1 LDVARFPFPLAL
13 YEQGGRWGQ
22 QADIESHACAYAAD
36 WEPYAKPDEPDEA
49 PNSLTNIPKKLY
61 L

>member
-1 LDVARFPFPLAL
+1 MIEEGLRDSNLKI
-13 YEQGGRWGQ
+13 EGRWGQ
-22 QADIESHACAYAAD
+22 QADIESHTYTYTAD

>member
-1 LDVARFPFPLAL
+1 MIEEGLRDSSLGI
-13 YEQGGRWGQ
+13 EGRRGQ